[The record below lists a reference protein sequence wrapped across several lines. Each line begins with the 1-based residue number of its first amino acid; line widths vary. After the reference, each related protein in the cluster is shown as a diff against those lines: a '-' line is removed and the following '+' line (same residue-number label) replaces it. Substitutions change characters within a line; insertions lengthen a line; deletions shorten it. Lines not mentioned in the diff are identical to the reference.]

1 MTRTI
6 RSVLITEYIYVF
18 YNDCLVLTQQYIHK
32 QQQQQKRD
40 NINLT
45 SPATNNLLRPPST
58 STTEISSQS
67 TSVTVNGSVSNGN
80 ANHLRGSGINRM
92 SCKIFEIHS
101 YNKFMI
107 TRLYNL

>member
-1 MTRTI
+1 M
-6 RSVLITEYIYVF
+6 
-18 YNDCLVLTQQYIHK
+18 LTQQYIHK

-92 SCKIFEIHS
+92 SCKIFEIHN
-101 YNKFMI
+101 YNKFTIAKYIPLQIYKMQI
-107 TRLYNL
+107 NAHSMLSFFVI